1 MSQVI
6 GDESPAATATV
17 RAGRKTSRGTGS
29 GRDVTYMYD
38 ISHIRADDR
47 SI

>member
-1 MSQVI
+1 MSQAI

-17 RAGRKTSRGTGS
+17 RAGWKTSRGTGS
-29 GRDVTYMYD
+29 GRDITYD

-47 SI
+47 SIWQ